1 MTIVIFKHNR
11 KNNSLLGSMQCFHF
25 ERFTETPLLGKDKFS
40 GGRGSPPTTTRN
52 IVTQIFQGFF
62 SIFFKTCLKILIF
75 QVPPPLTTKS
85 WIDLSRMVF
94 SPTSR
99 LHLRF
104 HSIDGYVYQENISNA
119 ADGRPM
125 RRSRG

>member
-1 MTIVIFKHNR
+1 MTIVIFEHNR

-40 GGRGSPPTTTRN
+40 GGRGSPPTTAWN

-75 QVPPPLTTKS
+75 QVPPPDYKILNWLKQNGVFPDLKATTTLGS
-85 WIDLSRMVF
+85 
-94 SPTSR
+94 T
-99 LHLRF
+99 
-104 HSIDGYVYQENISNA
+104 A
-119 ADGRPM
+119 
-125 RRSRG
+125 

>member
-1 MTIVIFKHNR
+1 MTIVIFEHNR

-40 GGRGSPPTTTRN
+40 GGRGSPPTATMN
-52 IVTQIFQGFF
+52 IVSQISQGFF

-75 QVPPPLTTKS
+75 QVPPLTTKS

-104 HSIDGYVYQENISNA
+104 HSIDGYVYQENISNS